1 MLDEENKKLQI
12 RYNKEKNQNGS
23 SGKQASSAS
32 AKVGKEITASIMS
45 FTSLCFKLFML
56 FWHEYLVCMI

>member
-1 MLDEENKKLQI
+1 MLDEENKKLRI

-45 FTSLCFKLFML
+45 FTSLCF
-56 FWHEYLVCMI
+56 

>member
-1 MLDEENKKLQI
+1 MLDEENKKLRI

-32 AKVGKEITASIMS
+32 AKVGKEITASIIV
-45 FTSLCFKLFML
+45 F
-56 FWHEYLVCMI
+56 YVLVLLAFYAVLA